1 MIKFFKCFLSDE
13 EKNDAYEFL
22 PIIAE
27 IEEEP
32 LNPLGRTTFWIII
45 ALIFCTIL
53 WLFFGKVDIVVTA
66 RGKIIPDGEIKIIQ
80 PLETGVVKNI
90 LVKEGDYVRK
100 EQVLVKLDTST
111 TKPELDAIGK
121 NLSYVQSENKRLNA
135 LANNQN
141 YETDN
146 LTQQELFKSS
156 IEDLRN
162 QLKAKRMEANQISEQ
177 IHSAQ
182 AEKNNYSK
190 LLALNL
196 EKEQRM
202 NNVIDIIAY
211 NELEKVKMEN
221 MNYRTNIST
230 LNSRI
235 SELIHQR
242 NKITQEANYIKSN
255 FKTQLLTQLT
265 ERELKEISLESD
277 IEQIKFRNQKRIITS
292 PVDGY
297 VNTML
302 IHTIGGVVTP
312 AKELLTIVPVNTPL
326 CAKATVLNK
335 DVGFVK
341 EGMPVQIKIDTFD
354 FQKYGMLEGVVTK
367 ISKDSIED
375 EKQGLVY
382 DVFIT
387 PNTKSLN
394 IDGNMQEISTGMG
407 LTAEIKTGKRRII
420 EFFIYP
426 IIKYWSEAVSVK

>member
-1 MIKFFKCFLSDE
+1 
-13 EKNDAYEFL
+13 
-22 PIIAE
+22 
-27 IEEEP
+27 EEP

-45 ALIFCTIL
+45 ILIFFTIL

-90 LVKEGDYVRK
+90 LAKEGDF
-100 EQVLVKLDTST
+100 VKKGQALIELDSST

-121 NLSYVQSENKRLNA
+121 NLSYIKTENERLNA
-135 LANNQN
+135 LANGGS

-146 LTQQELFKSS
+146 ITQQELYKST
-156 IEDLRN
+156 IKDLRN

-177 IHSAQ
+177 INSAQ
-182 AEKNNYSK
+182 TEKDNYTR

-196 EKEQRM
+196 DKEQRM

-211 NELEKVKMEN
+211 NEIEKVKMEN

-230 LNSRI
+230 LNNRI
-235 SELIHQR
+235 TELRHQR
-242 NKITQEANYIKSN
+242 NKIIQEANYIKSN
-255 FKTQLLTQLT
+255 FKTQSLTQLT

-277 IEQIKFRNQKRIITS
+277 IEQIKFRNQKQIITS

-326 CAKATVLNK
+326 CAKVSVLNK

-367 ISKDSIED
+367 ISKDSVED
-375 EKQGLVY
+375 EKQGLIY
-382 DVFIT
+382 DVFIS
-387 PNTKSLN
+387 PNTHSLQV
-394 IDGNMQEISTGMG
+394 DGNWQEISTGMG
-407 LTAEIKTGKRRII
+407 LSAEIKTGKRRII

-426 IIKYWSEAVSVK
+426 IIKYWSEAVSIK